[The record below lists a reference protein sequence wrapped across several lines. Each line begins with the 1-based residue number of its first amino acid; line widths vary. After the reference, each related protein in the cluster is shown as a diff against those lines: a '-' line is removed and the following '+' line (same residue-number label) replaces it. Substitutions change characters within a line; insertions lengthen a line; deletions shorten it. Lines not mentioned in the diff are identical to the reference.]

1 MDATAGTIEANSR
14 RPIPWVLGGAFV
26 LLFLFRDL
34 LVTEQGVIG
43 HSAYWGRDFINVWTG
58 GHLIREGRFDILYDV
73 SAYADYQRGLFGEI
87 DRHNYSYPPVT
98 FPIASL
104 LSLLPYWVALA
115 AWTGGTAALFIWSAR
130 QWWPE
135 RAGPAW
141 LAILTPAALVNIWA
155 GHYGFLLGALFLL
168 GWQNLDEKPRLAGIF
183 FGLMLIKPHLAVLI
197 PLVLLIRRKWE
208 AIGWGAA
215 TVAALIAITTA
226 LYGWGAWHE
235 FLFRTSGVQLKLI
248 DAGQSLFGLMST
260 SSITAMLALSGSWA
274 FAIAVYVATASV
286 AVWMVVKATVS
297 RVATRD
303 LGFLVAT
310 ATFLVL
316 PYCFNYD
323 LTVVMI
329 GALWLLTRESLEGS
343 DRRLAMYGF
352 LAPQLGMVLA
362 ALGFPLMPLMLLGLA
377 CAQYRLATAGEI
389 APVPASRWPHSTS
402 IQL

>member
-1 MDATAGTIEANSR
+1 MDATAGTIEGNSP

-26 LLFLFRDL
+26 LLFLFRDY
-34 LVTEQGVIG
+34 LVTDHGVIG
-43 HSAYWGRDFINVWTG
+43 QSAYWGRDFINVWTG

-104 LSLLPYWVALA
+104 LSLLPYWAALA
-115 AWTGGTAALFIWSAR
+115 AWTVGTAALFIWAAKP
-130 QWWPE
+130 WWPE

-168 GWQNLDEKPRLAGIF
+168 GWQKLDDKPRLAGIC
-183 FGLMLIKPHLAVLI
+183 FGLMLIKPHLAILI
-197 PLVLLIRRKWE
+197 PLVLLIRRRWE
-208 AIGWGAA
+208 AIVWAAA
-215 TVAALIAITTA
+215 TVAALVAATTL
-226 LYGWGAWHE
+226 LYGWGAWDQ

-248 DAGQSLFGLMST
+248 DAGQSFFGLMST
-260 SSITAMLALSGSWA
+260 STITAMLALSGSWA
-274 FAIAVYVATASV
+274 FAIAAYLATASV
-286 AVWMVVKATVS
+286 AVWMVVKAAVS

-303 LGFLVAT
+303 LAFLVAT

-329 GALWLLTRESLEGS
+329 GALWLLTQDSLEGS

-377 CAQYRLATAGEI
+377 YAQYRLATGDAARSPE
-389 APVPASRWPHSTS
+389 PAFN
-402 IQL
+402 

>member
-1 MDATAGTIEANSR
+1 MEATAGPIEGNSP
-14 RPIPWVLGGAFV
+14 RPIPWVLGGAFI

-34 LVTEQGVIG
+34 LLTEHGMIG

-58 GHLIREGRFDILYDV
+58 GHLIREGRFDILYNV

-104 LSLLPYWVALA
+104 LSLLPYWVALVT
-115 AWTGGTAALFIWSAR
+115 WTGGTAALFIWAAR
-130 QWWPE
+130 PWWPE

-141 LAILTPAALVNIWA
+141 LAVLTPAALVNIWA

-168 GWQNLDEKPRLAGIF
+168 GWQKLDEKPRLAGLF
-183 FGLMLIKPHLAVLI
+183 FGLMLIKPHLAILI

-208 AIGWGAA
+208 AIGWAAA
-215 TVAALIAITTA
+215 TVAALVAITSA
-226 LYGWGAWHE
+226 LYGWAAWDQ

-248 DAGQSLFGLMST
+248 DAGASFFGLMST
-260 SSITAMLALSGSWA
+260 STITAMLALSGSWA
-274 FAIAVYVATASV
+274 FAIAAYVATASV
-286 AVWMVVKATVS
+286 AIWMVVKTAVS

-303 LGFLVAT
+303 LAFLVAT

-323 LTVVMI
+323 LPVVMV
-329 GALWLLTRESLEGS
+329 GALWLLTRDTLEGP

-377 CAQYRLATAGEI
+377 YAQYRLAIGNEDRASSGEPRS
-389 APVPASRWPHSTS
+389 AFN
-402 IQL
+402 